1 MPSTRRSITAIASS
15 RRSSVPEQIAQ
26 LFAEYADAYA
36 RGERP
41 RAEEYLARAGGHA
54 DELAG
59 LLERF
64 VQAVPARNP
73 DVETIALTEAWL
85 TGEPPLVNLRAS
97 QGVRVD
103 EVVDAL
109 VERLGLDPAKR
120 AKVKRYYQRL
130 EGGLL
135 EPSRVS
141 RKVWDVLTGVVG
153 PRSEEL
159 AAWHV
164 RPVAA
169 EPVYLRA
176 AEPVAAPPQIAGPGD
191 EAPDEIDLLFLGE
204 EQ

>member
-1 MPSTRRSITAIASS
+1 
-15 RRSSVPEQIAQ
+15 VPEQIAQ

-41 RAEEYLARAGGHA
+41 RAEDYLARAGEQA

-64 VQAVPARNP
+64 VQAAPAREP
-73 DVETIALTEAWL
+73 DADTLALTEAWV
-85 TGEPPLVNLRAS
+85 TGEPPLVGLRAS
-97 QGVRVD
+97 RGVRVD

-109 VERLGLDPAKR
+109 VEKLGLDPAKR

-141 RKVWDVLTGVVG
+141 RKVWNVLTALVG

-164 RPVAA
+164 RPAAA
-169 EPVYLRA
+169 ETVYLRA
-176 AEPVAAPPQIAGPGD
+176 AEPAAAPPQFAEPGD
-191 EAPDEIDLLFLGE
+191 EEADEIDLLFLGDGE
-204 EQ
+204 

>member
-1 MPSTRRSITAIASS
+1 
-15 RRSSVPEQIAQ
+15 VPEQIAQ

-41 RAEEYLARAGGHA
+41 RAEDYLARAGEQA

-64 VQAVPARNP
+64 VQATPAREP
-73 DVETIALTEAWL
+73 DAETLALTEAWL
-85 TGEPPLVNLRAS
+85 TGEPPLVGLRAS
-97 QGVRVD
+97 RGVRVD

-135 EPSRVS
+135 EPSHVS
-141 RKVWDVLTGVVG
+141 RKVWDVLTGLVG

-159 AAWHV
+159 GAWHV
-164 RPVAA
+164 RPAAA
-169 EPVYLRA
+169 EAVYLRA
-176 AEPVAAPPQIAGPGD
+176 AEPAAAPPQIAEPGA
-191 EAPDEIDLLFLGE
+191 EEPDEIDLLFLGE
-204 EQ
+204 GR

>member
-1 MPSTRRSITAIASS
+1 
-15 RRSSVPEQIAQ
+15 VPEQVAQ

-41 RAEEYLARAGGHA
+41 LAEEYLARAGEQA

-64 VQAVPARNP
+64 VQATPAREP
-73 DVETIALTEAWL
+73 DAETVALTEAWL
-85 TGEPPLVNLRAS
+85 TGEPPLVVLRAS
-97 QGVRVD
+97 KGVRVD

-141 RKVWDVLTGVVG
+141 RKVWKVLTSLIG

-159 AAWHV
+159 AAWNV
-164 RPVAA
+164 RPAMMAEAA
-169 EPVYLRA
+169 FLRA
-176 AEPVAAPPQIAGPGD
+176 AEPAAAPLQVVGPRD
-191 EAPDEIDLLFLGE
+191 EPPDDIDRLFLGE
-204 EQ
+204 SD

>member
-1 MPSTRRSITAIASS
+1 MSD
-15 RRSSVPEQIAQ
+15 QIAQ

-41 RAEEYLARAGGHA
+41 RADEYLARAGGQA

-59 LLERF
+59 LLVRF
-64 VQAVPARNP
+64 VQATPAREP
-73 DVETIALTEAWL
+73 DAETLALTEAWL
-85 TGEPPLVNLRAS
+85 TGEPPLVGLRAS

-135 EPSRVS
+135 EPGRVS
-141 RKVWDVLTGVVG
+141 RKVWDVLTSLVG

-164 RPVAA
+164 RPAAA
-169 EPVYLRA
+169 EAVYLRA
-176 AEPVAAPPQIAGPGD
+176 AEPAAPPPQIADPGT
-191 EAPDEIDLLFLGE
+191 EEPDEIDLLFLGE
-204 EQ
+204 GV

>member
-1 MPSTRRSITAIASS
+1 MRSTRRSITAIASW
-15 RRSSVPEQIAQ
+15 RRSSVPEQVAQ

-41 RAEEYLARAGGHA
+41 RAEEYLARAGGQA

-64 VQAVPARNP
+64 VQATPAREP
-73 DVETIALTEAWL
+73 DAETLALTEAWL
-85 TGEPPLVNLRAS
+85 TSEPPLVGLRAS
-97 QGVRVD
+97 KGVRVD

-141 RKVWDVLTGVVG
+141 RKVWDVLTALVG

-164 RPVAA
+164 RPAAA
-169 EPVYLRA
+169 EAVYLRA
-176 AEPVAAPPQIAGPGD
+176 AEPAAAPPHVIEPGA
-191 EAPDEIDLLFLGE
+191 EEPDDIDLLFLGRE
-204 EQ
+204 E

>member
-1 MPSTRRSITAIASS
+1 MRSTRRSITAIASW
-15 RRSSVPEQIAQ
+15 RRSSVPEQVAQ

-41 RAEEYLARAGGHA
+41 RAEEYLARAGGQA

-64 VQAVPARNP
+64 VQATPAREP
-73 DVETIALTEAWL
+73 DPETLALTEAWL
-85 TGEPPLVNLRAS
+85 TGEPPLVGLRAS
-97 QGVRVD
+97 KGMRVD

-141 RKVWDVLTGVVG
+141 RKVWDVLTGLVG
-153 PRSEEL
+153 QRSEEL

-164 RPVAA
+164 RPPAGSG
-169 EPVYLRA
+169 YLRA
-176 AEPVAAPPQIAGPGD
+176 AEPAAAPPQVAEHGD
-191 EAPDEIDLLFLGE
+191 EEADEIDLLFLGE
-204 EQ
+204 GR

>member
-1 MPSTRRSITAIASS
+1 MPEP
-15 RRSSVPEQIAQ
+15 VAQ

-41 RAEEYLARAGGHA
+41 RAEEYLARAGGQA

-64 VQAVPARNP
+64 VQATPAREP
-73 DVETIALTEAWL
+73 DADALALTEAWL
-85 TGEPPLVNLRAS
+85 TGEPPLVGLRAS

-109 VERLGLDPAKR
+109 VERLGLDPTKR
-120 AKVKRYYQRL
+120 AKVKLYYQRL

-141 RKVWDVLTGVVG
+141 RRVWDVLAAFVG
-153 PRSEEL
+153 PGSDEL

-164 RPVAA
+164 RPAA
-169 EPVYLRA
+169 VEGVYLRA
-176 AEPVAAPPQIAGPGD
+176 AEPAAAPPQTAEPD
-191 EAPDEIDLLFLGE
+191 AEAPDEIDLLFRGGDE
-204 EQ
+204 

>member
-1 MPSTRRSITAIASS
+1 MRSTRRSITAIASW
-15 RRSSVPEQIAQ
+15 RRSSVPELVAQ

-41 RAEEYLARAGGHA
+41 RAEEYLARAGGQA

-64 VQAVPARNP
+64 VHATPAREP
-73 DVETIALTEAWL
+73 DAATIALTEAWL
-85 TGEPPLVNLRAS
+85 TGEPPLVGLRAS

-103 EVVDAL
+103 EVIDAL

-141 RKVWDVLTGVVG
+141 QKVWDVLTGLVG
-153 PRSEEL
+153 PHSEEL
-159 AAWHV
+159 AACHV
-164 RPVAA
+164 RPAAA
-169 EPVYLRA
+169 EAVYLRA
-176 AEPVAAPPQIAGPGD
+176 AEPAAAPPQMAEPGG
-191 EAPDEIDLLFLGE
+191 ETSDEIDLLFLGGE
-204 EQ
+204 R

>member
-1 MPSTRRSITAIASS
+1 M
-15 RRSSVPEQIAQ
+15 PEQVAQ

-41 RAEEYLARAGGHA
+41 RAEEYLARAGGQA

-64 VQAVPARNP
+64 VQATPAREP
-73 DVETIALTEAWL
+73 DAETLALTEAWL
-85 TGEPPLVNLRAS
+85 TSEPPLVGLRAS
-97 QGVRVD
+97 KGVRVD

-141 RKVWDVLTGVVG
+141 RKVWDVLTALVG

-164 RPVAA
+164 RPAAA
-169 EPVYLRA
+169 EAVYLRA
-176 AEPVAAPPQIAGPGD
+176 AEPAAAPPHVIEPGA
-191 EAPDEIDLLFLGE
+191 EEPDDIDLLFLGRE
-204 EQ
+204 E

>member
-1 MPSTRRSITAIASS
+1 
-15 RRSSVPEQIAQ
+15 VPEQVAQ

-41 RAEEYLARAGGHA
+41 RAEEYLARAGGQA

-64 VQAVPARNP
+64 VQATPAREP
-73 DVETIALTEAWL
+73 DPETLALTEAWL
-85 TGEPPLVNLRAS
+85 TGEPPLVGLRAS
-97 QGVRVD
+97 KGMRVD

-141 RKVWDVLTGVVG
+141 RKVWDVLTGLVG
-153 PRSEEL
+153 QRSEEL

-164 RPVAA
+164 RPPAGSG
-169 EPVYLRA
+169 YLRA
-176 AEPVAAPPQIAGPGD
+176 AEPAAAPPQVAEHGD
-191 EAPDEIDLLFLGE
+191 EEADEIDLLFLGE
-204 EQ
+204 GR

>member
-1 MPSTRRSITAIASS
+1 
-15 RRSSVPEQIAQ
+15 VPEQIAQ

-41 RAEEYLARAGGHA
+41 RAEEYLARAGGQA

-64 VQAVPARNP
+64 VQATPAHEP
-73 DVETIALTEAWL
+73 DAETLALTEAWL
-85 TGEPPLVNLRAS
+85 TGEPPLVGLRAS
-97 QGVRVD
+97 KGVRVD

-141 RKVWDVLTGVVG
+141 RKVWDVVTSLIG

-159 AAWHV
+159 GAWQA
-164 RPVAA
+164 RPAAA
-169 EPVYLRA
+169 EAVYLRT
-176 AEPVAAPPQIAGPGD
+176 AEPAAAAPLFAEPGD
-191 EAPDEIDLLFLGE
+191 AEADEIDLLFLGE
-204 EQ
+204 GD